1 MALPERLDQIVHRAA
16 EPGQDVGPGRRL
28 VHGDRDPVQRFGHVE
43 DHAGDVVADQRRHLR
58 ALQPVGRP
66 VLPGHV
72 VVVVER
78 HPGRLAAGRGDQRVD
93 ARRGQLRLRH
103 PGRADVVQLAAEAG
117 RALIAQARQRAD
129 VADSG
134 HAADSAVGP
143 EQRVPA
149 ADGQQDGRRG
159 LGRLRCLGGVGGLG
173 EVSALRGLRRL
184 GRGGGAS
191 GGSGR
196 CAEAAAGAEGALVA
210 ADAGR
215 AMNSPPSTTVSIA
228 AASSRARADRR
239 AGRDRPARGR
249 GSAIS

>member
-1 MALPERLDQIVHRAA
+1 MALPSALISVVHRAA

-66 VLPGHV
+66 VLPGHG

-78 HPGRLAAGRGDQRVD
+78 HPGRLAARRGDQRVD

-103 PGRADVVQLAAEAG
+103 PGRADVVQRAAKAG

-129 VADSG
+129 VADPG
-134 HAADSAVGP
+134 HAADSAVGL

-149 ADGQQDGRRG
+149 ARRPAGRPARPWPTPLPAADLARSALFADCAASAEVAAASGGGGRRG
-159 LGRLRCLGGVGGLG
+159 G
-173 EVSALRGLRRL
+173 SRRR
-184 GRGGGAS
+184 GRGAGG
-191 GGSGR
+191 GG
-196 CAEAAAGAEGALVA
+196 
-210 ADAGR
+210 
-215 AMNSPPSTTVSIA
+215 
-228 AASSRARADRR
+228 RR
-239 AGRDRPARGR
+239 AGHEQPAEHDREYRCGQQQGTGR
-249 GSAIS
+249 PSGRP